1 MTDVITRRIRV
12 RQGTKAAAT
21 SKNEVLRLG
30 EFFVETDTGEIKC
43 GDGVTRYTSLLGVR
57 SEAEIAEQL
66 ARGTYR
72 GINLQEKFA
81 DEIASAGSVAAWLH
95 ARCAAGNFK
104 GIYPF
109 DYFYD
114 TTVAQTVDGT
124 SIAAG
129 QQRKCVIAA
138 IDPYYNS
145 GNNAMGHHLTIFA
158 GFSAANVVFNTT
170 NNNNGS
176 AYNAN
181 PFKASKLYAVLNG
194 VNNAQTNKIGAC
206 GFDATGGCY
215 LNTFSTALR
224 NIMVEQ
230 NFLAPQ
236 RYSSTA
242 ALTDHTACNW
252 NWEGRGKLFAPSEI
266 EVYGTLIHSKRATMT
281 QQEFEAYGPYCQW
294 DIFKSVAGRLLFGR
308 TYFWLS
314 SVSGGGSSFACI
326 VHGYGSAYCDS
337 TSNTHIRAPL
347 CFHIA

>member
-129 QQRKCVIAA
+129 QSRKCVIAA
-138 IDPYYNS
+138 IDPYYNT
-145 GNNAMGHHLTIFA
+145 GDTAMPHHLTIFA
-158 GFSAANVVFNTT
+158 GLSAANVVFNTI

-176 AYNAN
+176 SYNAN

-230 NFLAPQ
+230 RCFLPQ
-236 RYSSTA
+236 RYNANNT
-242 ALTDHTACNW
+242 LTDHTGW
-252 NWEGRGKLFAPSEI
+252 TWDGRGMLFAPSEI
-266 EVYGTLIHSKRATMT
+266 EAYGCLIHSNKPTMT
-281 QQEFEAYGPYCQW
+281 QINPEGFGPYSQW
-294 DIFKSVAGRLLFGR
+294 DIFKTAAGRLLFGR
-308 TYFWLS
+308 AGFWLS
-314 SVSGGGSSFACI
+314 SVSGGGSANACI
-326 VHGYGSAYCDS
+326 VGGNGNASCDG
-337 TSNTHIRAPL
+337 TSNAGIRAPL

>member
-1 MTDVITRRIRV
+1 MTDTIERRIRL
-12 RQGTKAAAT
+12 RRNDSAT
-21 SKNEVLRLG
+21 ARTNNEVLREG
-30 EFFVETDTGEIKC
+30 EPAFETDTGDFKI
-43 GDGVTRYTSLLGVR
+43 GDGSTTYRKLLGIR

-72 GINLQEKFA
+72 GTDLTVKFA

-95 ARCAAGNFK
+95 ARCAAGNFT

-109 DYFYD
+109 DYFWD

-124 SIAAG
+124 AVAAG

-176 AYNAN
+176 SYNAN
-181 PFKASKLYAVLNG
+181 PWKASKLYAAMNG
-194 VNNAQTNKIGAC
+194 VNNSTTNKIGAV
-206 GFDATGGCY
+206 GFNGTSGCY

-242 ALTDHTACNW
+242 ALTDHTTCNW
-252 NWEGRGKLFAPSEI
+252 NWEGRGMLFAPSEI
-266 EVYGTLIHSKRATMT
+266 EVYGTLIHSKRATMA

-294 DIFKSVAGRLLFGR
+294 DIFKTVAGRLLFGR
-308 TYFWLS
+308 TSFWLS
-314 SVSGGGSSFACI
+314 SVGGGGSSFACL
-326 VHGYGSAYCDS
+326 VAGSGFAYCGY
-337 TSNTHIRAPL
+337 TSGTDRRAPL

>member
-1 MTDVITRRIRV
+1 MTDTIQRRIRF
-12 RQGTKAAAT
+12 RQNDRASARTN
-21 SKNEVLRLG
+21 NEVLRLG
-30 EFFVETDTGEIKC
+30 EPAFETDTGEFKI
-43 GDGVTRYTSLLGVR
+43 GDGSTTYRKLLGIR
-57 SEAEIAEQL
+57 SEAEIAEQI
-66 ARGTYR
+66 AQGIYDGT
-72 GINLQEKFA
+72 NLQEKFA
-81 DEIASAGSVAAWLH
+81 DEIAEYGNVADWLH

-158 GFSAANVVFNTT
+158 GFSAANVVFNTI

-308 TYFWLS
+308 TNFWLS
-314 SVSGGGSSFACI
+314 SVGGGGSSHACN
-326 VHGYGSAYCDS
+326 VTGDGVATCND
-337 TSNTHIRAPL
+337 TSHTPIRAPL

>member
-72 GINLQEKFA
+72 GTNLQEKFA

-145 GNNAMGHHLTIFA
+145 GNNAMPHHLTIFA

-176 AYNAN
+176 SYNAN
-181 PFKASKLYAVLNG
+181 PWKASKLYAAMNG
-194 VNNAQTNKIGAC
+194 VNNSTTNKIGAV
-206 GFDATGGCY
+206 GFNGTGGCY
-215 LNTFSTALR
+215 LNTFSTALKG
-224 NIMVEQ
+224 IMIEQ
-230 NFLAPQ
+230 PFLAPQ
-236 RYSSTA
+236 RYNANS
-242 ALTDHTACNW
+242 ALNDHTACNW
-252 NWEGRGKLFAPSEI
+252 NWEGRGMLFAPSEI
-266 EVYGTLIHSKRATMT
+266 EVYGTQIHSKQASLA
-281 QQEFEAYGPYCQW
+281 QCDFEGYGPYCQW
-294 DIFKSVAGRLLFGR
+294 DIFKTVAGRLLFGR
-308 TYFWLS
+308 TNFWLS
-314 SVSGGGSSFACI
+314 SVAGGGSTLACI
-326 VHGYGSAYCDS
+326 VNGNGIADVYN
-337 TSNTHIRAPL
+337 TSNTNRRAPL

>member
-1 MTDVITRRIRV
+1 MTDTIERRIRL
-12 RQGTKAAAT
+12 RRNDRAT
-21 SKNEVLRLG
+21 ARSNNEILREG
-30 EFFVETDTGEIKC
+30 EPAFETDTGDFKI
-43 GDGVTRYTSLLGVR
+43 GDGSTTYRKLLGIR
-57 SEAEIAEQL
+57 SEAEIAEEL

-72 GINLQEKFA
+72 GTNLQEKFA

-124 SIAAG
+124 AVAAG

-145 GNNAMGHHLTIFA
+145 GNNAMPHHLTIFA

-176 AYNAN
+176 SYNAN
-181 PFKASKLYAVLNG
+181 PWKASKLYAAMNG
-194 VNNAQTNKIGAC
+194 VNNSTTNKIGAV
-206 GFDATGGCY
+206 GFNGTGGCY

-224 NIMVEQ
+224 NIMIEQ
-230 NFLAPQ
+230 PFLAPQ
-236 RYSSTA
+236 RYNANS
-242 ALTDHTACNW
+242 ALNDHTSCNW

-266 EVYGTLIHSKRATMT
+266 EVYGTQIHSKQASLA
-281 QQEFEAYGPYCQW
+281 QCDFEGYGPYCQW
-294 DIFKSVAGRLLFGR
+294 DIFKTVAGRLLFGR
-308 TYFWLS
+308 TSFWLS
-314 SVSGGGSSFACI
+314 SVAGGGSTFACI
-326 VHGYGSAYCDS
+326 VYGGGLATVHS
-337 TSNTHIRAPL
+337 TSTTNIRAPL